1 MYIIETSLQHLMV
14 KIIPYIDNMKTLSIL
29 CLFLILANCSAHSV
43 KVGKRCTSPTADG
56 SFEKS
61 FVWVVDKTTV
71 ETFDQKI
78 NKKNC
83 LKNS

>member
-1 MYIIETSLQHLMV
+1 MV
-14 KIIPYIDNMKTLSIL
+14 KMISYIDVMKTLSIL

-43 KVGKRCTSPTADG
+43 KVGKRCTTATADG

-61 FVWVVDKTTV
+61 YVWIVDNTTV
-71 ETFDQKI
+71 KTFDMKI
-78 NKKNC
+78 NKENC

>member
-1 MYIIETSLQHLMV
+1 MV
-14 KIIPYIDNMKTLSIL
+14 KVISYILKMKILSL
-29 CLFLILANCSAHSV
+29 LSLFLILANCSAHSV
-43 KVGKRCTSPTADG
+43 KVGKRCTNPTADG

-61 FVWVVDKTTV
+61 FVWIVDKTTIK
-71 ETFDQKI
+71 TFDQKI

>member
-1 MYIIETSLQHLMV
+1 
-14 KIIPYIDNMKTLSIL
+14 MKTLSL
-29 CLFLILANCSAHSV
+29 MSLFLILANCSAYSV
-43 KVGKRCTSPTADG
+43 KVGKRCTAPTDNG

-78 NKKNC
+78 NKENC

>member
-1 MYIIETSLQHLMV
+1 MTIYIKS
-14 KIIPYIDNMKTLSIL
+14 MKTLSLIS
-29 CLFLILANCSAHSV
+29 LFLILANCSAHSV
-43 KVGKRCTSPTADG
+43 KVGKRCTAPTSDG

-61 FVWVVDKTTV
+61 FVWIVDKTTV
-71 ETFDQKI
+71 KNFDEKI

>member
-1 MYIIETSLQHLMV
+1 MVYI
-14 KIIPYIDNMKTLSIL
+14 KRMKTLSLIS
-29 CLFLILANCSAHSV
+29 LFLILANCSTHSV
-43 KVGKRCTSPTADG
+43 KVGKRCTSPTANG

-83 LKNS
+83 LKSS

>member
-1 MYIIETSLQHLMV
+1 MKILSL
-14 KIIPYIDNMKTLSIL
+14 LS
-29 CLFLILANCSAHSV
+29 LFLFLANCSAHSV
-43 KVGKRCTSPTADG
+43 KVGKRCTVPTADG

-61 FVWVVDKTTV
+61 FLWIVDKTTI

-83 LKNS
+83 SENS

>member
-1 MYIIETSLQHLMV
+1 
-14 KIIPYIDNMKTLSIL
+14 MKTLLLIS
-29 CLFLILANCSAHSV
+29 LFLILANCSAHSV
-43 KVGKRCTSPTADG
+43 KVGKRCTAPTSDG

-61 FVWVVDKTTV
+61 FVWVVDKKTIK
-71 ETFDQKI
+71 TFDQKI

>member
-1 MYIIETSLQHLMV
+1 MV
-14 KIIPYIDNMKTLSIL
+14 KMISYIDAMKTLSIL

-43 KVGKRCTSPTADG
+43 KVGKRCTTATADG

-61 FVWVVDKTTV
+61 YVWIVDNTTV
-71 ETFDQKI
+71 KTFDMKI
-78 NKKNC
+78 NKENC